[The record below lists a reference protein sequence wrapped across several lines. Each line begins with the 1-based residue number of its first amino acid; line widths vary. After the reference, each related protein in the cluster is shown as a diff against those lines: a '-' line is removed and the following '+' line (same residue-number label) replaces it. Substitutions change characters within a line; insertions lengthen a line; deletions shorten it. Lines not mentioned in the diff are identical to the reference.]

1 MLGRKLRTRKAI
13 FVLGALVATGSIIAA
28 CAPTKEPPPPPPA
41 QDVLVVGDSIS
52 HSFGCVLGN
61 GGSGPGS
68 CPGPGGESISTA
80 TEIIGGCTIS
90 GGALLFYNSIAAEQ
104 YGCIDW
110 PSVFNGFANQ
120 YNPRVVIL
128 ITSGFELVDRWSSFP
143 NGCDLND
150 ASTCST
156 PDRQW
161 GGAGAPLTAAQQA
174 YTQNLQAAINLFRAH
189 GSKVLVANANYV
201 NPPEPLFPPGT
212 PDTPDFLIRAWY
224 ERYPAT
230 NTNPPEAWTPPN
242 QGLTYRPSKTKVE
255 QYNQTITSAVNALSD
270 SDVSVFNLFSH
281 FAPGSPR
288 GYSDLVCPPPNDAVA
303 PVGTT
308 CPGGTTAIDARDP
321 DGSHLTGSPGGQDI
335 LAYYLVP
342 CVRALLGQS
351 GGDVS
356 KCS

>member
-1 MLGRKLRTRKAI
+1 
-13 FVLGALVATGSIIAA
+13 V
-28 CAPTKEPPPPPPA
+28 
-41 QDVLVVGDSIS
+41 
-52 HSFGCVLGN
+52 
-61 GGSGPGS
+61 
-68 CPGPGGESISTA
+68 
-80 TEIIGGCTIS
+80 
-90 GGALLFYNSIAAEQ
+90 
-104 YGCIDW
+104 
-110 PSVFNGFANQ
+110 
-120 YNPRVVIL
+120 
-128 ITSGFELVDRWSSFP
+128 TSGFELVDRWSSFP
-143 NGCDLND
+143 NGCDLNN

-161 GGAGAPLTAAQQA
+161 GGSGAPLSAAQQA

-189 GSKVLVANANYV
+189 GSKVLVVNANYV

-224 ERYPAT
+224 ERYNAT
-230 NTNPPEAWTPPN
+230 NTNPPEPWSPPN

-255 QYNQTITSAVNALSD
+255 QYNQTITSAVNALGD

-288 GYSDLVCPPPNDAVA
+288 AYSDCVCPPPNDAVA
-303 PVGTT
+303 PGAGNS
-308 CPGGTTAIDARDP
+308 CPDGTTAIDARDA

-335 LAYYLVP
+335 LGYYLVP